1 VTSGGE
7 KKRGEDEAERTP
19 FGRLLATAL
28 VVSVI
33 RDWTLARQKVEEEGC
48 CRVCHATGRLE
59 AAHIVGRAY
68 DKDEEDVVIVDP
80 DDVVPLCKACH
91 AAFDAR
97 RLDLLPYL
105 TRAEQSRAVLH
116 AGIVGA
122 MRRISGRRAA

>member
-1 VTSGGE
+1 VLR
-7 KKRGEDEAERTP
+7 KRTDKGAVQRTP

-28 VVSVI
+28 IASVI

-59 AAHIVGRAY
+59 AAHTVGRAY
-68 DKDEEDVVIVDP
+68 DVDEKDVVVVDP
-80 DDVVPLCKACH
+80 DDVVPLCRVCH

-105 TRAEQSRAVLH
+105 TRAEQARAVLH